1 MAKMTAPLTAAA
13 WLTANCTPEDIIS
26 LGTLGMTRMDAF
38 AAAKVREFAERAIA
52 QINACLILCR
62 TEDTKI
68 QSVTRHRE
76 YYIEEIRALSGKET
90 P

>member
-1 MAKMTAPLTAAA
+1 MTAPLTAAEYRKGF
-13 WLTANCTPEDIIS
+13 WSNVEV
-26 LGTLGMTRMDAF
+26 DAF

>member
-38 AAAKVREFAERAIA
+38 AAAKVREFAERAAGLVKHFPIGPELPHWELTIQRDKRIA
-52 QINACLILCR
+52 KN
-62 TEDTKI
+62 
-68 QSVTRHRE
+68 
-76 YYIEEIRALSGKET
+76 IRNLAGKEGGE
-90 P
+90 